1 MERTKQ
7 SAMKSI
13 AKRPK
18 LFPALQKG
26 ADIATLKK
34 IGQVSGGFIRSL
46 IWAGVAVIEDGIVK
60 LSKKIKKSDLPDL
73 DVKEERRE
81 KKSKKNREG
90 REEKPSKKS
99 KRSKEEDDEEADE
112 PKGKSTETRMVKLI
126 KPVGDIPANMKIK
139 AVKKDDFWWIEG
151 KRIALSNLQF
161 VK

>member
-7 SAMKSI
+7 SAMKAI

-18 LFPALQKG
+18 LFPLLSKG

-34 IGQVSGGFIRSL
+34 AAQVSGGFIRSL
-46 IWAGVAVIEDGIVK
+46 IWAGVAEIEDGIVK
-60 LSKKIKKSDLPDL
+60 LNKKIKKSDLPDL
-73 DVKEERRE
+73 DVKEERKERKPKRE
-81 KKSKKNREG
+81 K
-90 REEKPSKKS
+90 EEKESKKS
-99 KRSKEEDDEEADE
+99 KRKAIEDDEDEEIDE
-112 PKGKSTETRMVKLI
+112 PKGKSTESRMVRLI

-139 AVKKDDFWWIEG
+139 AVKKDDFWWVEG